1 MESDKDSME
10 LLDNL
15 FEAVLGDYY
24 NYYGINAI
32 DIECSLSNKLSN
44 TFMEKRPDLFEGD
57 VKTTP
62 EEIDMNRGSVILPKE
77 LNGKF
82 TIVMDSNYFMDSLQK
97 MDYQWVGTLTHE
109 LTHILDFIQYA
120 ELHHLD
126 NYDVIQRDMEHRP
139 FMLWT
144 ECNARS
150 KGYFFLRKY
159 VFGDKVNDMN
169 DTDQTDFILE
179 KELPYQINVFTKGYG
194 EADDNAW
201 RQMYVATQFLGRY
214 SVWEKLFPN
223 VFTKSV
229 RRQVLG
235 TNKWVLEL
243 YQFFL
248 NNREL
253 EAADINWR
261 ELLEIMRSNWKGI

>member
-1 MESDKDSME
+1 MESDKDSIE
-10 LLDNL
+10 LLKNL
-15 FEAVLGDYY
+15 LEAVLGDYY
-24 NYYGINAI
+24 NYYGINTI

-44 TFMEKRPDLFEGD
+44 ILMEKRPVFEGY

-62 EEIDMNRGSVILPKE
+62 EEIDKNRGSIIPPKE
-77 LNGKF
+77 LNGIF
-82 TIVMDSNYFMDSLQK
+82 TIVMDSNYFMESLQK
-97 MDYQWVGTLTHE
+97 KDYQWVGTLTHE

-126 NYDVIQRDMEHRP
+126 NYNAIQRDMEHRP

-144 ECNARS
+144 ECNARA

-159 VFGDKVNDMN
+159 VFGDKVNDMK
-169 DTDQTDFILE
+169 DTKQTDFIME
-179 KELPYQINVFTKGYG
+179 KELPFQKNVFEKGYG

-201 RQMYVATQFLGRY
+201 QQMYVAAQFLGRY

-223 VFTKSV
+223 VFTKNV

-235 TNKWVLEL
+235 ANMWVLEL

-248 NNREL
+248 NNNVL
-253 EAADINWR
+253 EVADKKWKD
-261 ELLEIMRSNWKGI
+261 LLEIIRSNWKGI